1 VNFMAI
7 DPGYTQSALVRI
19 WGRGIDFKLKTTNDN
34 ILTLI
39 GNMRCP
45 DIPELDTPTVVIEM
59 VACYGMPVGHEIFDT
74 CVWIGRFTQRALFA
88 GADVH
93 LVYRKDIKLHLCHS
107 VRANDSNVR
116 QALIDRWGAPGTKKA
131 PGPTYGISKDVWA
144 ALAVATYWMDTNKRE
159 EA

>member
-1 VNFMAI
+1 MAI
-7 DPGYTQSALVRI
+7 DPGYTQSAFVRMSN
-19 WGRGIDFKLKTTNDN
+19 GRIDFFSKAPNAEVL
-34 ILTLI
+34 
-39 GNMRCP
+39 
-45 DIPELDTPTVVIEM
+45 ELCCCAPAYPAVVIEM
-59 VACYGMPVGHEIFDT
+59 VACYGMPVGREIFET

-107 VRANDSNVR
+107 VRAKDSNIR

-159 EA
+159 AA